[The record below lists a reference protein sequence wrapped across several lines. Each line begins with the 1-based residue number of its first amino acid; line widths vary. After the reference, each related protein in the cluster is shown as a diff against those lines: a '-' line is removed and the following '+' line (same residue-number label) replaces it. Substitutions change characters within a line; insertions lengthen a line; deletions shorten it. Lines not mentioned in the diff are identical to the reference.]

1 MRRDE
6 ALRILREH
14 RAELAALKVASLRL
28 FGSVAR
34 DEARP
39 DSDVDLLVTFSAP
52 VGYFHVFRVQDE
64 IAAMLGRPVDLIVED
79 GLKPRYREHIMREAI
94 PATEGLERSDR

>member
-1 MRRDE
+1 MPTEPLRRDE

-14 RAELAALKVASLRL
+14 RAELTAMHVASLSL

-39 DSDVDLLVTFSAP
+39 DSDVDLLVTFSRP
-52 VGYFHVFRVQDE
+52 VGYFHVFAVQEQLEAVLD
-64 IAAMLGRPVDLIVED
+64 RPVDLIVED
-79 GLKPRYREHIMREAI
+79 GLRPWYRERIMKEAI
-94 PATEGLERSDR
+94 SAA

>member
-14 RAELAALKVASLRL
+14 RAELVAMKVANLRL

-52 VGYFHVFRVQDE
+52 VSYFHVFAVQE
-64 IAAMLGRPVDLIVED
+64 QLEALLGRPVDLIVED
-79 GLKPRYREHIMREAI
+79 GLRPWYRDRILREAI
-94 PATEGLERSDR
+94 SAA

>member
-14 RAELAALKVASLRL
+14 RARLEGMGIRSVAL

-34 DEARP
+34 DEAGP
-39 DSDVDLLVTFSAP
+39 ESDVDVLVEFDELTFSGYMDAKFYLEDLFGRKVDLVTAE
-52 VGYFHVFRVQDE
+52 G
-64 IAAMLGRPVDLIVED
+64 LRPRARPYVERDLIRV
-79 GLKPRYREHIMREAI
+79 A
-94 PATEGLERSDR
+94 

>member
-64 IAAMLGRPVDLIVED
+64 LAMILGRPVDLVLED
-79 GLKPRYREHIMREAI
+79 GLRPWYRERILKEAI
-94 PATEGLERSDR
+94 SAAWRLA

>member
-14 RAELAALKVASLRL
+14 RAELAALKIASLRL

-52 VGYFHVFRVQDE
+52 VDLFDLANVKLFLEGL
-64 IAAMLGRPVDLIVED
+64 LGHEVDLVLERSVRPQLRQRIFA
-79 GLKPRYREHIMREAI
+79 EAI
-94 PATEGLERSDR
+94 PAE

>member
-1 MRRDE
+1 MRRED

-39 DSDVDLLVTFSAP
+39 DSDVDLLVTFSQPIDLFDLAD
-52 VGYFHVFRVQDE
+52 VKLLLE
-64 IAAMLGRPVDLIVED
+64 KLLGREVDLVLERSVRPQ
-79 GLKPRYREHIMREAI
+79 LRERIFAEAI
-94 PATEGLERSDR
+94 PAE